1 MRRIAII
8 GGGISGLSAG
18 YFLSKRHEVT
28 LFERE
33 PRLGGH
39 THTVPVET
47 SRGLL
52 PVDTGF
58 IVHNDHTYPNLIRLF
73 RELGVET
80 APSDMSFAVF
90 RRKPEFE
97 YSSHGLAGF
106 FAQKSNLL
114 SPAHFLLLKEIVR
127 FNREAPQ
134 LLDNPQLENY
144 QLGDWLRDRRF
155 HQIFLDRYLYPMVS
169 AVWSMAL
176 DRIENFPASTLIRFF
191 ANHGL
196 FAIDGH
202 FQWKVVR
209 GGSNQYLAPLSTP
222 FKERIHNRSEITTVE
237 RNDDCVRIHFANR
250 PAMEF
255 DEVVF
260 ACHGDQVLPLLA
272 APTELERGIMGKF
285 TSSSNDTCLH
295 SDSNLL
301 PRRKIAHASWNYL
314 LTDEPGK
321 VALTYHM
328 NRLQSLAV
336 EEDYCVTLNA
346 TASINPRKI
355 IRRMT
360 YHHPMYTREAVA
372 AQNRWKEISNQNRT
386 HFCGA
391 YWFYGF
397 HEDGLNS
404 AMRVARSL
412 GVEC

>member
-1 MRRIAII
+1 MKRIAII

-18 YFLSKRHEVT
+18 YFLSRKNEVT
-28 LFERE
+28 LFEKE
-33 PRLGGH
+33 PRVGGH
-39 THTVPVET
+39 THTVAVET
-47 SRGLL
+47 SGGVV

-73 RELGVET
+73 QDLGVAT

-90 RRKPEFE
+90 RRDPEFE
-97 YSSHGLAGF
+97 YASHGLDSF
-106 FAQKSNLL
+106 FAQRSNLF
-114 SPAHFLLLKEIVR
+114 SPRHYLLLREIIR
-127 FNREAPQ
+127 FNKEGPQ
-134 LLDNPQLENY
+134 LLADPKLESY
-144 QLGDWLRDRRF
+144 QLGDWLRDRKF
-155 HQIFLDRYLYPMVS
+155 APIFLERYLYPMVS

-176 DRIENFPASTLIRFF
+176 DRIEQFPASTLMRFF

-209 GGSNQYLAPLSTP
+209 GGSNSYLAPLSAP
-222 FKERIHNRSEITTVE
+222 FKDRIHNQAEISKVE
-237 RNDDCVRIHFANR
+237 RDEACVRIHFHNR
-250 PAMEF
+250 SALEF

-260 ACHGDQVLPLLA
+260 ACHGNQVLPLLA
-272 APTELERGIMGKF
+272 APTERERDVMTNF

-295 SDSNLL
+295 TDENLL
-301 PRRKIAHASWNYL
+301 PRRKNARASWNYL
-314 LTDEPGK
+314 LTDDPGK
-321 VALTYHM
+321 VSLTYYM
-328 NRLQSLAV
+328 NRLQSLRT
-336 EEDYCVTLNA
+336 EQEFCVTLNA
-346 TASINPRKI
+346 TSSIDPRKI

-372 AQNRWKEISNQNRT
+372 AQGRWSEISGHNRT

>member
-1 MRRIAII
+1 M
-8 GGGISGLSAG
+8 
-18 YFLSKRHEVT
+18 T

-39 THTVPVET
+39 TNTVAVET
-47 SRGLL
+47 SLGML

-80 APSDMSFAVF
+80 AASDMSFAVF

-106 FAQKSNLL
+106 FAQKSNMLE
-114 SPAHFLLLKEIVR
+114 SKHFLLLKEIVR
-127 FNREAPQ
+127 FNREGPR
-134 LLDNPQLENY
+134 LLSDPQLENY

-155 HQIFLDRYLYPMVS
+155 HSIFLERYLYPMVS

-176 DRIENFPASTLIRFF
+176 DRIERFPATTLVRFF

-196 FAIDGH
+196 FAMGGH
-202 FQWKVVR
+202 FQWKIVR
-209 GGSNQYLAPLSTP
+209 GGSNEYLAPLSAP
-222 FKERIHNRSEITTVE
+222 FKDRIHRQSEISSVE
-237 RNDDCVRIHFANR
+237 RNGENARIHFANR

-272 APTELERGIMGKF
+272 APSDCEREIMSNF

-295 SDSNLL
+295 SDSALL
-301 PRRKIAHASWNYL
+301 PRRKIARASWNYM
-314 LTDEPGK
+314 LTDDPGK
-321 VALTYHM
+321 VTLTYHM
-328 NRLQSLAV
+328 NRLQSLRT
-336 EEDYCVTLNA
+336 EEDFCVTLNA
-346 TASINPRKI
+346 TASIDPQKI

-360 YHHPMYTREAVA
+360 YRHPLYTREAVA
-372 AQNRWKEISNQNRT
+372 AQSRWNEISNRNRT

-404 AMRVARSL
+404 AMRVARTL

>member
-1 MRRIAII
+1 M
-8 GGGISGLSAG
+8 SAG
-18 YFLSKRHEVT
+18 YYLSRRHEVS

-39 THTVPVET
+39 THTVAVET
-47 SRGLL
+47 SRGSLQ
-52 PVDTGF
+52 VDTGF

-73 RELGVET
+73 RQLGVET

-90 RRKPEFE
+90 RRKPDFE

-114 SPAHFLLLKEIVR
+114 APKHYLLLKEIVR
-127 FNREAPQ
+127 FNREAPR
-134 LLDNPQLENY
+134 LLDDPQLKNY

-155 HQIFLDRYLYPMVS
+155 HPDFLERYLYPMVS

-176 DRIENFPASTLIRFF
+176 NRIERFPASTLVNFF

-196 FAIDGH
+196 FAMDGH
-202 FQWKVVR
+202 FQWKIVR
-209 GGSNQYLAPLSTP
+209 GGSDKYLAPLSAP
-222 FKERIHNRSEITTVE
+222 FKNRIHRRSEISTVE
-237 RNDDCVRIHFANR
+237 RSNENVRIHFANR

-272 APTELERGIMGKF
+272 APSECEREVMSNF

-295 SDSNLL
+295 TDSNLL
-301 PRRKIAHASWNYL
+301 PRRKIARASWNYL
-314 LTDEPGK
+314 LTEDPGK
-321 VALTYHM
+321 VTLTYHM
-328 NRLQSLAV
+328 NRLQSLRT
-336 EEDYCVTLNA
+336 ENDFCVTLNA
-346 TASINPRKI
+346 TSSIDPGKI
-355 IRRMT
+355 IRKMT
-360 YHHPMYTREAVA
+360 YRHPMYTREAVA
-372 AQNRWKEISNQNRT
+372 AQSRWNEISNRNRT